1 MQSLTKS
8 TFQFSGKAAEKGTWI
23 VVGPEQQCM
32 ILGRNA
38 DKIKKA
44 LVETAKNLIKKRGV
58 YWLSVEATHPAG
70 RSAGLAGST
79 AQPVAAIRPARN
91 AVPASAFEGEDGS
104 DGFVDRGSCWERC
117 ACFFSSSPEP
127 PKLPAEHPSEDLK
140 SPDQQGQRR
149 SQIRSAVGNLADT
162 CSLICPPE
170 AGVSIALQV
179 N

>member
-1 MQSLTKS
+1 MDTGAGSHLVSKAFDKQAAEIDPTPDTGMVTVTGQPLATGRKKRSVI
-8 TFQFSGKAAEKGTWI
+8 QIGSGKFSIDYAESDKVNFSVLREGCRKGTWI

-104 DGFVDRGSCWERC
+104 DGFVDRGSC
-117 ACFFSSSPEP
+117 
-127 PKLPAEHPSEDLK
+127 
-140 SPDQQGQRR
+140 
-149 SQIRSAVGNLADT
+149 
-162 CSLICPPE
+162 
-170 AGVSIALQV
+170 
-179 N
+179 

>member
-8 TFQFSGKAAEKGTWI
+8 TFQFSGKAAEKGTWT

-32 ILGRNA
+32 MLGRNA

-91 AVPASAFEGEDGS
+91 AAPASAFEGEGH
-104 DGFVDRGSCWERC
+104 
-117 ACFFSSSPEP
+117 
-127 PKLPAEHPSEDLK
+127 AENVAHAS
-140 SPDQQGQRR
+140 
-149 SQIRSAVGNLADT
+149 SAVAQN
-162 CSLICPPE
+162 PP
-170 AGVSIALQV
+170 SCLLNTLQKT
-179 N
+179 